1 VSPFAKRADSLNSPQ
16 PKTAAEPAR
25 PAKLFVCPP
34 KPEPVPAPE
43 PTFNPASKKWVD
55 WYAGQIDDP
64 IRRLRFLKK
73 TAPRVRLEVFWRRW
87 HRVGLISLAAL
98 AGVAAAVYWIRPTLS
113 WRTAVVQPAV
123 VVVRTAEPVTGDV
136 APTQPA
142 QVWQVEKTANS
153 ETYSNGL
160 RIDDRMVVSN
170 HPRSYLAYSLA
181 NPEGAAVRR
190 TEPAGIVFHT
200 TESRLAPFEP
210 DQNGVLKK
218 LGESLLE
225 YVKRKRAYHFLIDR
239 FGRVYRVVAESDSA
253 NHAGNSVWAD
263 SDWLYVNLNQSF
275 IGVSVETRTQPGQV
289 VAEMSPAQ
297 LRSAAMLTEM
307 LRNKYHFTAE
317 NCVTHAQVSVNPS
330 NRQVGYH
337 ADWASSF
344 PFAQLGLPD
353 NYSRPLPALWA
364 FGFEYNPEFLHW
376 AGNRIGAGVQLGD
389 ERLHQAASAAGQSTA
404 SYRRALQKRYR
415 RQLEEVRAANA
426 AADEESE

>member
-1 VSPFAKRADSLNSPQ
+1 MSPFAKRVDPSDPPQ
-16 PKTAAEPAR
+16 LKSAPEPPR
-25 PAKLFVCPP
+25 SAKLFVCPP
-34 KPEPVPAPE
+34 KPEAVPESDPS
-43 PTFNPASKKWVD
+43 FNPTSKKWLD
-55 WYAGQIDDP
+55 WYAGKIDDP
-64 IRRLRFLKK
+64 ILRLRFLKK
-73 TAPRVRLEVFWRRW
+73 TAPRVKLEVLWTRW

-98 AGVAAAVYWIRPTLS
+98 AGVAAAVHYIRPSRLWS
-113 WRTAVVQPAV
+113 
-123 VVVRTAEPVTGDV
+123 TAEPLPAAVFV
-136 APTQPA
+136 RPAEPASIPLAPTQLA
-142 QVWQVEKTANS
+142 QVWQVEKTASS

-170 HPRSYLAYSLA
+170 HPRAYLAYSLA
-181 NPEGAAVRR
+181 NPDSAAVRR

-210 DQNGVLKK
+210 DQNGVIKK

-239 FGRVYRVVAESDSA
+239 FGRVYRVVAETDSA

-297 LRSAAMLTEM
+297 VHSAAMLTEM
-307 LRNKYHFTAE
+307 LRSKYHLAAE

-337 ADWASSF
+337 TDWASSF

-353 NYSRPLPALWA
+353 NYARPLPALWA

-376 AGNRIGAGVQLGD
+376 AGDRIGAGVQRGD
-389 ERLHQAASAAGQSTA
+389 ERLHQAAAAAGLSNTA
-404 SYRRALQKRYR
+404 YRKSLQKRYR

-426 AADEESE
+426 TADEDSE